1 MAHARSHAPR
11 HRVAPVPGR
20 GTARSTAGCTNSTAA
35 EVERCLPKAAGNCN
49 SNSKAAHAVPRP
61 ILINPITCPS
71 RCLPRSQ
78 TSSSIQRSCSSLAG
92 QSCEGYDTRPLRRLL
107 PRGDEFRTEVLLH
120 TGRFARISVPCNESA
135 LIRLSYSASRRR
147 RPRPTRWSRRR
158 MHGSISAAERFGPR
172 HAPCLHPQARAWS
185 ALVDH
190 WLGGEPWPPR
200 RPRSAHSKRLLLP
213 APH

>member
-1 MAHARSHAPR
+1 MHLTKPTQAIGTLRVCVPVGMISQEESLYLLAARPLRSKTGYGRMAHARSHAPR

-92 QSCEGYDTRPLRRLL
+92 QSCEGYDTRGLCAASFRGAMNSARR
-107 PRGDEFRTEVLLH
+107 
-120 TGRFARISVPCNESA
+120 
-135 LIRLSYSASRRR
+135 SYCTQVASRV
-147 RPRPTRWSRRR
+147 
-158 MHGSISAAERFGPR
+158 
-172 HAPCLHPQARAWS
+172 CLSLATS
-185 ALVDH
+185 
-190 WLGGEPWPPR
+190 PP
-200 RPRSAHSKRLLLP
+200 
-213 APH
+213 